1 MRNLAAASS
10 IASGIPSSARQTR
23 TIVDNVW
30 ASTARSL
37 RTAPARSRSNRTAGE
52 DSISPGP
59 ASPSGRASGS
69 TSHSASPVM
78 PSGSLLVARIR
89 SRRHS
94 PSTRSANAAADSIT
108 CSQLSRISSV
118 SRSRIAAMSRSVG
131 SAFGAPPSRASR
143 RPSPASVACA
153 TSPSAPMAAS
163 STSQAPSGR
172 SPSSVRA
179 VSVASLVFP
188 EPPGPIRV
196 VSRCSAMSS
205 RTTATSASLPTKL
218 VSSARRLVFRFSS
231 RRPNSPRS
239 SATCNADSSGEGST
253 PSASARAS
261 LVRSYTSSASLS
273 RPAATRAR
281 ISAATSRSRTGC
293 AATRSVSSVTSSAP
307 WPRPISASNRSSI
320 AVRRSP
326 SSRVTAASNA
336 ALSCRPTSCMAAP
349 RHNAR
354 ASRSS
359 RTRRGSSSLR
369 AWPTRR
375 SNRTASTAS
384 GSTVNR

>member
-37 RTAPARSRSNRTAGE
+37 RTAPARSRSSRTAGE
-52 DSISPGP
+52 DSISPGL
-59 ASPSGRASGS
+59 ASPSGKASGS

-94 PSTRSANAAADSIT
+94 PSTRWANAAADSIT
-108 CSQLSRISSV
+108 CSQLSRISSA

-131 SAFGAPPSRASR
+131 SAFGAPPSSASR
-143 RPSPASVACA
+143 RPSAASVDCA

-205 RTTATSASLPTKL
+205 RTAATSASLPTKL

-261 LVRSYTSSASLS
+261 LVRWYTSSASVS

-307 WPRPISASNRSSI
+307 WPRLISASNRSSM

-336 ALSCRPTSCMAAP
+336 ALSCKPTSCMAAP

>member
-1 MRNLAAASS
+1 
-10 IASGIPSSARQTR
+10 
-23 TIVDNVW
+23 
-30 ASTARSL
+30 
-37 RTAPARSRSNRTAGE
+37 
-52 DSISPGP
+52 
-59 ASPSGRASGS
+59 
-69 TSHSASPVM
+69 
-78 PSGSLLVARIR
+78 
-89 SRRHS
+89 
-94 PSTRSANAAADSIT
+94 
-108 CSQLSRISSV
+108 
-118 SRSRIAAMSRSVG
+118 MSRSVG
-131 SAFGAPPSRASR
+131 SAFGVPLSRASR
-143 RPSPASVACA
+143 RPSAASADCA
-153 TSPSAPMAAS
+153 TSPSAPIAAS

-188 EPPGPIRV
+188 EPPGPITV
-196 VSRCSAMSS
+196 VSRCPAMSS
-205 RTTATSASLPTKL
+205 RTAATSASLPTKL
-218 VSSARRLVFRFSS
+218 VSSARKLVLRPSS
-231 RRPNSPRS
+231 CQRRARRPNSPRS

-261 LVRSYTSSASLS
+261 LVRWYTSSASVS

-281 ISAATSRSRTGC
+281 ISAATSRSRIGC
-293 AATRSVSSVTSSAP
+293 AATKSVSSVTSSAP
-307 WPRPISASNRSSI
+307 WPRLTSASNRSSM

-336 ALSCRPTSCMAAP
+336 ALSCKPTPCMAAP
-349 RHNAR
+349 RHNSR

-369 AWPTRR
+369 ARPTRR

>member
-37 RTAPARSRSNRTAGE
+37 RTAPARSRSSWTAGRTR
-52 DSISPGP
+52 SRQGRRPPP
-59 ASPSGRASGS
+59 AAASGS

-94 PSTRSANAAADSIT
+94 PSTRSANFAADSIT
-108 CSQLSRISSV
+108 CSQLSRISSA
-118 SRSRIAAMSRSVG
+118 SRSRIAAISRSVG

-143 RPSPASVACA
+143 SPSPASVACA

-196 VSRCSAMSS
+196 VSRCSATSS

-231 RRPNSPRS
+231 RRPSSPRS

-261 LVRSYTSSASLS
+261 LVRS
-273 RPAATRAR
+273 
-281 ISAATSRSRTGC
+281 
-293 AATRSVSSVTSSAP
+293 
-307 WPRPISASNRSSI
+307 
-320 AVRRSP
+320 
-326 SSRVTAASNA
+326 
-336 ALSCRPTSCMAAP
+336 
-349 RHNAR
+349 
-354 ASRSS
+354 
-359 RTRRGSSSLR
+359 
-369 AWPTRR
+369 
-375 SNRTASTAS
+375 
-384 GSTVNR
+384 

>member
-1 MRNLAAASS
+1 M
-10 IASGIPSSARQTR
+10 
-23 TIVDNVW
+23 
-30 ASTARSL
+30 
-37 RTAPARSRSNRTAGE
+37 RSRQGS
-52 DSISPGP
+52 
-59 ASPSGRASGS
+59 ASVGTASGS

-94 PSTRSANAAADSIT
+94 PSTRSANFAAASIT
-108 CSQLSRISSV
+108 CSQLSRISSA
-118 SRSRIAAMSRSVG
+118 SRSRIAAMSPSTG
-131 SAFGAPPSRASR
+131 SALGAAPSRASR
-143 RPSPASVACA
+143 SPSPASAAWV
-153 TSPSAPMAAS
+153 TSPSVPLAAS
-163 STSQAPSGR
+163 STNQTPSGR
-172 SPSSVRA
+172 SPISVRA
-179 VSVASLVFP
+179 VSVANLVLP

-205 RTTATSASLPTKL
+205 RTAATSASLPTKL
-218 VSSARRLVFRFSS
+218 VSSARKLVFRFSS

-261 LVRSYTSSASLS
+261 LVRSYTSSASVS
-273 RPAATRAR
+273 RPVATRAR

-293 AATRSVSSVTSSAP
+293 AATKSVSSVTISTP
-307 WPRPISASNRSSI
+307 WPRLISASNRSSM

-336 ALSCRPTSCMAAP
+336 ALSCKPTSCMAAP
-349 RHNAR
+349 RHKAR

-369 AWPTRR
+369 P
-375 SNRTASTAS
+375 
-384 GSTVNR
+384 